1 MKKSFYKVTLV
12 AALIALPLALFAFSA
27 NLVKAQAQAQNRV
40 QQAEPIKAEIQT
52 REKTSA
58 QVQAQNMD
66 GQDAIQERAQ
76 VMAGDENATTTPGQK
91 KTGLENAETRRSQVA
106 NAVQAML
113 AVADRDGGIGEQVR
127 TIAQEQEKNFEDVEA
142 GLEKVQNRDK
152 FIRFLLGA
160 DYKEIKKAK
169 DLLEQADNGVKELT
183 RLRDQVR
190 DSVDQAAMQEQLQ
203 TLSQIRDQVQAKL
216 DEAQKGF
223 SLFGWLARLFN

>member
-142 GLEKVQNRDK
+142 GLEKIQNRNK
-152 FIRFLLGA
+152 FIRFILGA

-169 DLLEQADNGVKELT
+169 DLLEQADNGTQELT
-183 RLRDQVR
+183 RLRDQVH